1 MVENKDILHEKERGG
16 KEFFNK
22 RIRREKDFFV
32 ETKGQVLFGRKKWGG
47 KSFFGGIK
55 KPYNQN
61 WSRHVSFWFEISREI
76 ESPRSFIPEFPFW

>member
-32 ETKGQVLFGRKKWGG
+32 ETKGQVLFGRKK
-47 KSFFGGIK
+47 
-55 KPYNQN
+55 
-61 WSRHVSFWFEISREI
+61 
-76 ESPRSFIPEFPFW
+76 